1 MHSKKGEVALLRGK
15 NIVAKANVIENNT
28 FVSGVFT
35 RSKNNGSKWMILNLK
50 RLNKFVNCKHL
61 KMESIQVVLEL
72 IKTGVYMES
81 INLKYTFYSVPV
93 YKNHQA

>member
-1 MHSKKGEVALLRGK
+1 
-15 NIVAKANVIENNT
+15 
-28 FVSGVFT
+28 
-35 RSKNNGSKWMILNLK
+35 MILNLK